1 MDVQEWEIRFTVYLV
16 EGDAET
22 TVNGSVFRWTSTEK
36 EAEELFLSQ
45 WKRTYRKNKDWF
57 ADLVSKATGI
67 SETQVPGLRKTD
79 KSPDIDI
86 IEIRLSES

>member
-1 MDVQEWEIRFTVYLV
+1 MDVQEWEIRFEVYLV

-22 TVNGSVFRWTSTEK
+22 TVTGKVFRWTATEE
-36 EAEELFLSQ
+36 EAAELFLSQ

-57 ADLVSKATGI
+57 ADLVSQATAI
-67 SETQVPGLRKTD
+67 SEAKVPDLRKTN

-86 IEIRLSES
+86 IEIKPAAS

>member
-1 MDVQEWEIRFTVYLV
+1 MDVQEWEIRFEVYLV
-16 EGDAET
+16 DGDAET
-22 TVNGSVFRWTSTEK
+22 TVSGTVCRWTATEE

-57 ADLVSKATGI
+57 ADLVSQATAI
-67 SETQVPGLRKTD
+67 SEAKVPDLRKTN

-86 IEIRLSES
+86 IEIKPAAS